1 MTDILNFNVIRV
13 FDDNGIP
20 ASGAKATFF
29 DAGTSTP
36 RTVYSD
42 AAGTIPHPSPLV
54 ADSEGV
60 FPAVFVSGSTAVKV
74 NVTDAAD
81 VTLTGYPID
90 PAILV
95 AADGG
100 AAALVSFSPTTEI
113 PQDNVQDAIEQVQT
127 NLEASYNLGTVTD
140 AATARTNLGLGTA
153 AVVDVID
160 EDSFATDSA
169 TRPPSQQ
176 STKAYALSLRKVVQV
191 VASQT
196 GASSSTSSILPDD
209 NTVPQNTE
217 GAEFL
222 SQAITP
228 TSATNILQID
238 VVLCGSINNN
248 RNLVVA
254 LFQDSTAGA
263 LAAAST
269 YQGSTGELVTVTFRH
284 RMTAGT
290 TSATTFKVRAGAGA
304 STGTLTVNGRFGGVA
319 ASSIT
324 ITELTA

>member
-1 MTDILNFNVIRV
+1 MAR
-13 FDDNGIP
+13 NG
-20 ASGAKATFF
+20 SGIYSKP
-29 DAGTSTP
+29 AGTTA
-36 RTVYSD
+36 T
-42 AAGTIPHPSPLV
+42 AGVTIES
-54 ADSEGV
+54 AKYN
-60 FPAVFVSGSTAVKV
+60 AVIDDL
-74 NVTDAAD
+74 VTDANTPRPIVAGG
-81 VTLTGYPID
+81 TG
-90 PAILV
+90 ASTAS
-95 AADGG
+95 AART
-100 AAALVSFSPTTEI
+100 ALG
-113 PQDNVQDAIEQVQT
+113 
-127 NLEASYNLGTVTD
+127 LGTAAVANTGDFATAAQGAGALQAASDLSDLAD

-160 EDSFATDSA
+160 EDDFATDSA

-196 GASSSTSSILPDD
+196 GASSSTSNILPDD

-222 SQAITP
+222 SLAITP

-238 VVLCGSINNN
+238 VVLFGSINNN

-304 STGTLTVNGRFGGVA
+304 STATLTVNGKFGGVA

-324 ITELTA
+324 ITELAT

>member
-1 MTDILNFNVIRV
+1 MAR
-13 FDDNGIP
+13 NG
-20 ASGAKATFF
+20 SGIYSKP
-29 DAGTSTP
+29 AGTTA
-36 RTVYSD
+36 T
-42 AAGTIPHPSPLV
+42 AGATIESAKYNSVIDDL
-54 ADSEGV
+54 
-60 FPAVFVSGSTAVKV
+60 
-74 NVTDAAD
+74 VTDANTPRPIVAGG
-81 VTLTGYPID
+81 TG
-90 PAILV
+90 ASTAS
-95 AADGG
+95 AART
-100 AAALVSFSPTTEI
+100 ALG
-113 PQDNVQDAIEQVQT
+113 
-127 NLEASYNLGTVTD
+127 LGTAAVANTGDFATAAQGAGALQAASDLSDLAD

-191 VASQT
+191 VASQS
-196 GASSSTSSILPDD
+196 GASSSTSNILPDD

-222 SQAITP
+222 SLAITP

-304 STGTLTVNGRFGGVA
+304 STATLTVNGKFGGVA

-324 ITELTA
+324 ITELAT